1 MANHQ
6 FIISWDCYGL
16 EVCCDVTEAQQRA
29 MWEQLRG
36 ELPSESG
43 IPHLEHLKLRARY
56 NPQRHYEIYTV
67 EAVEGITA
75 QDIRTMFEE
84 NPQEAAD
91 TIRRLGSC
99 VYSDRATQEEIK
111 IR

>member
-1 MANHQ
+1 MNHQ
-6 FIISWDCYGL
+6 FIVSWDCNGL

-29 MWEQLRG
+29 VWEQLRG

-43 IPHLEHLKLRARY
+43 IPSLGHLKLRAQY
-56 NPQRHYEIYTV
+56 NTQRHYEIYIV

-75 QDIRTMFEE
+75 ENIQAMFEA

-91 TIRRLGSC
+91 TIRRLGTC
-99 VYSDRATQEEIK
+99 FHSDRATSKPVIV
-111 IR
+111 

>member
-6 FIISWDCYGL
+6 FIITWDCYGL
-16 EVCCDVTEAQQRA
+16 EICCDVTAAQQRA
-29 MWEQLRG
+29 MWERLKG

-43 IPHLEHLKLRARY
+43 IPHLEHLKLRAQY
-56 NPQRHYEIYTV
+56 NPQRQYEIYIV

-75 QDIRTMFEE
+75 EDIKTMFKE

-91 TIRRLGSC
+91 TIRRIGTC
-99 VYSDRATQEEIK
+99 FHSDRVAQDEIK